1 MLRAD
6 GKAIFAIVDAG
17 YDASRSLKI
26 TRCGDK
32 FQIRLLRSK
41 LPRCVNF
48 DCFLDPNTVKNL
60 ILDNVLVAHD
70 KTGAPI
76 TFDST
81 GEFLHVEYQDEGGT
95 RYFSADFKHA
105 DFMELLTRLET
116 S

>member
-1 MLRAD
+1 VLRAD

-41 LPRCVNF
+41 LPECVNF
-48 DCFLDPNTVKNL
+48 DCFADPGAVKNL
-60 ILDNVLVAHD
+60 VLDTVWVVHD
-70 KTGAPI
+70 KSGSPI

-81 GEFLHVEYQDEGGT
+81 GEFLHVEYQGVDGT